1 MERHRASVTRRW
13 QTSALALLLTLW
25 CVSGAE
31 AQPAVRPPSISTGLW
46 ELEIPDYPGFL
57 EAAGLPHHI
66 ERARSLIELVR
77 IVHRAP
83 GDYDTSARIIRERV
97 LAHLKTAARRPTT
110 TVPSPLPPRAWRDLL
125 PVSVDERDLASAII
139 ANREAALMYLGLM
152 SVDRETR
159 EALANQ
165 RRLLQQL
172 TRVNAGAV
180 AAFAQALVVRGGRVE
195 VPGGTD
201 AEPLW
206 SALAG
211 VGATDLERFV
221 PVLFSADGG
230 RLAYFYGAVA
240 SADPAHQSFLLERG
254 LGSTAQRIEAFRA
267 TYALIVAADRPWEP
281 NLRPFSNATLD
292 FESVAQ
298 QVEVDEQGRPVGL
311 ISSEFWD
318 GVFGVVEPG
327 SSVARGVVTPAWLAA
342 RLLFGDRIMRRDRY
356 ESLLF
361 AQRVFP
367 SLDASGARTMVEM
380 FRTFGRY
387 RALYFTL
394 ERMGVRDPAI
404 YRAAALRAGR
414 LRADGSD
421 EAFVDHVLFQGC
433 LALLERAAFF
443 GTLEQPGVEGLVRSL
458 LAVDVTAS
466 RSYRQPVLTWIAHQ
480 FVPALAARVGGD
492 PERIDDVVL
501 RGMAGTRK
509 DAVLAT
515 VVYEDTPYAVD
526 PAGGELVRL
535 QRVREQQAAMR
546 LEPVVQFSERLTA
559 LVAGVQVA
567 DSAQQNVR
575 ALAALLAD
583 LRQELVGLERDS
595 RHAEA
600 LRDDAADAE
609 HVLATL
615 GAREA
620 GAVPAAALRTLNR
633 FADRAAADALL
644 AWVYATALGDPQG
657 APVAGGD
664 VARRHDFGLRGL
676 GEDQRRLGP
685 WALPV
690 EDTNRNR
697 TWRAL
702 GSLLGL
708 DIAFSRLAL
717 RRMDGEYPPQPPTLA
732 GFERLT
738 LAQASALRS
747 AFTLTDADRDAIAA
761 RVRRGRARLAEL
773 SPQTPGR
780 VEDVARELRMDGW
793 RRAALQW
800 SIVHDRAAASSLV
813 TITEEYWLGRSP
825 AENPPKH
832 WGASRLTLTG
842 CWCLAFPEPRGWG
855 TVTGRP
861 GSGLLTTRFADVAIV
876 AALALSDLKLP
887 AALGQGLAAML
898 TQTAIDY
905 GRQSQLD
912 DLLSLSVALRRLT
925 RPDFEDYVASLA
937 FDGPLRPHHPPD
949 VSASPE
955 PRR

>member
-1 MERHRASVTRRW
+1 M
-13 QTSALALLLTLW
+13 ALLLTLLS
-25 CVSGAE
+25 VSGAE
-31 AQPAVRPPSISTGLW
+31 AQPTVRPTPISTGLW

-66 ERARSLIELVR
+66 ERARSLTELVR
-77 IVHRAP
+77 ILHRAP
-83 GDYDTSARIIRERV
+83 GDYDTSARLTRERV
-97 LAHLKTAARRPTT
+97 LAHLKTAADRPTT
-110 TVPSPLPPRAWRDLL
+110 TVPSPLPPRAWRDVL
-125 PVSVDERDLASAII
+125 PASVDERALAPAII

-159 EALANQ
+159 EALATE

-172 TRVNAGAV
+172 TRVSAGAF

-211 VGATDLERFV
+211 VSATDLDRFV

-230 RLAYFYGAVA
+230 RLAYFYAAVA
-240 SADPAHQSFLLERG
+240 AADPAHQRFLLERG
-254 LGSTAQRIEAFRA
+254 LGSTAQRIEALRS
-267 TYALIVAADRPWEP
+267 TYALIVAADHAWEP

-292 FESVAQ
+292 FESVVQ
-298 QVEVDEQGRPVGL
+298 QVQVDEQGRPVGL
-311 ISSEFWD
+311 LSSEFWD
-318 GVFGVVEPG
+318 GVFGVVEPR
-327 SSVARGVVTPAWLAA
+327 SLVARGVVTPAWLAS
-342 RLLFGDRIMRRDRY
+342 RLLFGGRIMRRERY

-361 AQRVFP
+361 AQRVFR
-367 SLDASGARTMVEM
+367 SVDASGTQSLVDV

-387 RALYFTL
+387 RALYLTL
-394 ERMGVRDPAI
+394 ERMGVRDPAL

-421 EAFVDHVLFQGC
+421 EAFVEHVLFQGS

-443 GTLEQPGVEGLVRSL
+443 GTLEQPGVDALVRSL
-458 LAVDVTAS
+458 LAVDPTTG
-466 RSYRQPVLTWIAHQ
+466 RSSRQPVLAWFAHQ
-480 FVPALAARVGGD
+480 FVPALAARVGSD

-501 RGMAGTRK
+501 RGVAGARP

-515 VVYEDTPYAVD
+515 IVYEDTPYAVD

-559 LVAGVQVA
+559 LAAGAQVA
-567 DSAQQNVR
+567 DSVRQNVR
-575 ALAALLAD
+575 ALAALLAE

-595 RHAEA
+595 RHDEA
-600 LRDDAADAE
+600 LRDDAEDAGR
-609 HVLATL
+609 VLAAL
-615 GAREA
+615 GARDA
-620 GAVPAAALRTLNR
+620 GEVPAAALRTLNR

-657 APVAGGD
+657 APIAGGD
-664 VARRHDFGLRGL
+664 VARRHEFGLRGL
-676 GEDQRRLGP
+676 GEDQRHLGP

-747 AFTLTDADRDAIAA
+747 AFALTDADRDAIAA
-761 RVRRGRARLAEL
+761 AVRRGHTRLAEL
-773 SPQTPGR
+773 SPQTLGR
-780 VEDVARELRMDGW
+780 VDDVARELRMDGW

-800 SIVHDRAAASSLV
+800 SLVHDRAAVSSLV
-813 TITEEYWLGRSP
+813 TITEEYWLGRAP
-825 AENPPKH
+825 AESPPIH

-842 CWCLAFPEPRGWG
+842 CWCLAFPEPRGWD

-861 GSGLLTTRFADVAIV
+861 GSGLLTTRFADVAVV

-905 GRQSQLD
+905 GRQSHLD

-937 FDGPLRPHHPPD
+937 FDGPLRPYRAPD
-949 VSASPE
+949 AGASPE
-955 PRR
+955 PQR

>member
-1 MERHRASVTRRW
+1 MRRW
-13 QTSALALLLTLW
+13 TASALALLLTLS
-25 CVSGAE
+25 CVGLAE
-31 AQPAVRPPSISTGLW
+31 AQPTGRPPQISTGLW

-57 EAAGLPHHI
+57 EAAGLPPHI
-66 ERARSLIELVR
+66 ERARSLTELVR

-83 GDYDTSARIIRERV
+83 GDYDTSARTIRERV
-97 LAHLKTAARRPTT
+97 LAHLKAAAGRPTT

-125 PVSVDERDLASAII
+125 PASYDERNLPGAII

-159 EALANQ
+159 EALTDQ

-172 TRVNAGAV
+172 TRVSAGTV

-211 VGATDLERFV
+211 VDATDLERFV

-230 RLAYFYGAVA
+230 RLAYLYRTVA
-240 SADPAHQSFLLERG
+240 AADPAHQRFLLERG
-254 LGSTAQRIEAFRA
+254 LGPTAQRIEALRA
-267 TYALIVAADRPWEP
+267 TYALIVAADRAWEP
-281 NLRPFSNATLD
+281 NLRPFSHANLD
-292 FESVAQ
+292 FESVVQ
-298 QVEVDEQGRPVGL
+298 QVQLDEHGRPIGL
-311 ISSEFWD
+311 QSSEFWD
-318 GVFGVVEPG
+318 GVFGATGVVEPRPF
-327 SSVARGVVTPAWLAA
+327 VARGAITPAWLAA
-342 RLLFGDRIMRRDRY
+342 RLLFGDRIQRRERY
-356 ESLLF
+356 EVLLF

-367 SLDASGARTMVEM
+367 TVDASGGQTLMDV

-387 RALYFTL
+387 RALYLTL

-404 YRAAALRAGR
+404 YRAATLQAGR

-421 EAFVDHVLFQGC
+421 EAFVEHALFQGS
-433 LALLERAAFF
+433 LALLERATFF
-443 GTLEQPGVEGLVRSL
+443 NTLDRPDVDALVRSL
-458 LAVDVTAS
+458 LAVDVAVG
-466 RSYRQPVLTWIAHQ
+466 RSSRQPVLTWIAQ
-480 FVPALAARVGGD
+480 RFVPALAARVGGGPD
-492 PERIDDVVL
+492 RLDDIVL
-501 RGMAGTRK
+501 RGVSGARL
-509 DAVLAT
+509 DAAT
-515 VVYEDTPYAVD
+515 ATIVYEGTPYVVD

-535 QRVREQQAAMR
+535 QRLREQQVAMR

-559 LVAGVQVA
+559 LAAGARVA
-567 DSAQQNVR
+567 DSVRQNVR
-575 ALAALLAD
+575 ALSALLAE
-583 LRQELVGLERDS
+583 LRQELVGLERDA

-600 LRDDAADAE
+600 LRNDAE
-609 HVLATL
+609 DAERTLATL
-615 GAREA
+615 GARD
-620 GAVPAAALRTLNR
+620 GGDVPAAALRVLNR

-676 GEDQRRLGP
+676 GEEQRHLGP

-708 DIAFSRLAL
+708 DVAFSRLAL

-747 AFTLTDADRDAIAA
+747 AFTLSDADRDAIAA
-761 RVRRGRARLAEL
+761 AVRRGRARLAEL
-773 SPQTPGR
+773 SPQTLGR

-800 SIVHDRAAASSLV
+800 SLVHDRAAAPSLV
-813 TITEEYWLGRSP
+813 TLTEEYWLGRAPTEDPS
-825 AENPPKH
+825 KH
-832 WGASRLTLTG
+832 WGASSLTLTG

-861 GSGLLTTRFADVAIV
+861 GTGLLTTRFADVAIV
-876 AALALSDLKLP
+876 AALALSELKLP
-887 AALGQGLAAML
+887 AVLGQGLAAML

-905 GRQSQLD
+905 GRQSHLD
-912 DLLSLSVALRRLT
+912 DLLSLSVPLRRLT

-937 FDGPLRPHHPPD
+937 FDGPLRPHRPPEA
-949 VSASPE
+949 STSPE
-955 PRR
+955 PQR